1 MRYKEFLEY
10 MEQNLSGYGI
20 FMEKALNYQKKKN
33 AGRPVAKRWN
43 DSRIQKAAYDM
54 WRQAM
59 EPLYNNLKVEIDS
72 SLPQEWDVYISGH
85 EILESVT
92 EGIREM
98 DFSDDAA

>member
-10 MEQNLSGYGI
+10 MEQNL
-20 FMEKALNYQKKKN
+20 
-33 AGRPVAKRWN
+33 
-43 DSRIQKAAYDM
+43 
-54 WRQAM
+54 
-59 EPLYNNLKVEIDS
+59 
-72 SLPQEWDVYISGH
+72 SGH